1 MSIIKETI
9 LGVFSGTSKILKGVG
24 KGLDEG
30 FQELGQI
37 PANIRYEKKKKL
49 SGSYTLDIGDGET
62 VTINFKGGLFM
73 WDIDELNG
81 KPLSDKDWE
90 ELSES
95 EQIRIN
101 MKINSWANDIYKKNG
116 LRV

>member
-1 MSIIKETI
+1 M
-9 LGVFSGTSKILKGVG
+9 
-24 KGLDEG
+24 
-30 FQELGQI
+30 
-37 PANIRYEKKKKL
+37 
-49 SGSYTLDIGDGET
+49 DIGDGET

-95 EQIRIN
+95 EQMRIN
-101 MKINSWANDIYKKNG
+101 MEINSWANDIYKKNG